1 MFLSHRNSISAASAI
16 KEQQRSELALEDVFF
31 YLCCLVEGAAQQTKI
46 HEQAE
51 TDTQFK
57 AGKVSTASKA
67 SHASKGIDYGQ
78 PSERASVARSL
89 ASALLGSHTQI
100 Q

>member
-16 KEQQRSELALEDVFF
+16 KEQQRSEFALEDVFF
-31 YLCCLVEGAAQQTKI
+31 YLCCLVEGAAQKTKI

-57 AGKVSTASKA
+57 ADKASTASMA
-67 SHASKGIDYGQ
+67 SQASKGTDYGQ
-78 PSERASVARSL
+78 PSERSELARECATWFARANSV
-89 ASALLGSHTQI
+89 GT
-100 Q
+100 